1 MLMPAFSTL
10 MEQPEI
16 DRNQLIKWLL
26 QIIYKL
32 VTQIKVETLNGA
44 FKLANSSEKV
54 HFKNATAVAAK
65 HHRSQPS
72 LVFRVNTL
80 RKALSAEQDR
90 VEPTMAVLPPIG
102 QFS

>member
-1 MLMPAFSTL
+1 MPAFSTL

-16 DRNQLIKWLL
+16 ERNQLIIWLL
-26 QIIYKL
+26 QIINSL
-32 VTQIKVETLNGA
+32 VKRIKVQTLNRA
-44 FKLANSSEKV
+44 FNQANSSEKV
-54 HFKNATAVAAK
+54 HFKNAAAVAAK
-65 HHRSQPS
+65 YHRSQPS

-102 QFS
+102 QCS

>member
-1 MLMPAFSTL
+1 MPAFSTL

-16 DRNQLIKWLL
+16 DRNQLINWLL
-26 QIIYKL
+26 QSIYIL
-32 VTQIKVETLNGA
+32 VN
-44 FKLANSSEKV
+44 LANSSEKV

-102 QFS
+102 QCS